1 MGKTIVL
8 EEYSKSRAKKIGLI
22 KKYGDNLNYAN
33 TIMGLSYFED
43 AEQELLPKTFLEYN
57 WEEIKKSKAQKLGIP
72 VEQLSKE
79 WERKGDYAT
88 HLRYSS
94 SRCNGIWLAE
104 KEL

>member
-1 MGKTIVL
+1 MIKPDVHIELWNAFNDISFNEPDHKYTD
-8 EEYSKSRAKKIGLI
+8 SKGTLYQSATGWI
-22 KKYGDNLNYAN
+22 KQ
-33 TIMGLSYFED
+33 FE
-43 AEQELLPKTFLEYN
+43 AETN
-57 WEEIKKSKAQKLGIP
+57 WEEIKKNKAQKLGIP

-94 SRCNGIWLAE
+94 SRCNGVWLAE

>member
-1 MGKTIVL
+1 MIKPDVHIELWNAFNDISFYEPDHKYTD
-8 EEYSKSRAKKIGLI
+8 SKGTLYQSATGWI
-22 KKYGDNLNYAN
+22 KQ
-33 TIMGLSYFED
+33 FEAD
-43 AEQELLPKTFLEYN
+43 TD
-57 WEEIKKSKAQKLGIP
+57 WEEIKKNKAQKLGIP

>member
-1 MGKTIVL
+1 MIKPDVHIELWNAFNDISFNEPDHKYTDSKNT
-8 EEYSKSRAKKIGLI
+8 EYQSATGWI
-22 KKYGDNLNYAN
+22 KQ
-33 TIMGLSYFED
+33 FEAD
-43 AEQELLPKTFLEYN
+43 TD
-57 WEEIKKSKAQKLGIP
+57 WEEIKKNKAQKLGIP

>member
-1 MGKTIVL
+1 MIKPDVHIELWNAFNDISFNEPDHKYTD
-8 EEYSKSRAKKIGLI
+8 SKGTLYQSATGWI
-22 KKYGDNLNYAN
+22 KQ
-33 TIMGLSYFED
+33 FEAD
-43 AEQELLPKTFLEYN
+43 TD
-57 WEEIKKSKAQKLGIP
+57 WEEIKKNKAQKLGIP

-94 SRCNGIWLAE
+94 SCCNGIWMAE

>member
-1 MGKTIVL
+1 MIKPDVHIELWNAFNDISFNEPDHKYTD
-8 EEYSKSRAKKIGLI
+8 SKGTLYQSATGWI
-22 KKYGDNLNYAN
+22 KQ
-33 TIMGLSYFED
+33 FEAD
-43 AEQELLPKTFLEYN
+43 TN
-57 WEEIKKSKAQKLGIP
+57 WEEIKKNKAQKLGIP

-94 SRCNGIWLAE
+94 SRCNGIWMAE

>member
-1 MGKTIVL
+1 MIKPDVHIELWNAFNDISFNEPDHKYTD
-8 EEYSKSRAKKIGLI
+8 SKGTLYQSATGWI
-22 KKYGDNLNYAN
+22 KQ
-33 TIMGLSYFED
+33 FE
-43 AEQELLPKTFLEYN
+43 AETN
-57 WEEIKKSKAQKLGIP
+57 WEEIKKNKAQKLGIP

>member
-1 MGKTIVL
+1 MIKPDVHIELWNAFNDISFNEPDHKYTD
-8 EEYSKSRAKKIGLI
+8 SKGTLYQSATGWI
-22 KKYGDNLNYAN
+22 KQ
-33 TIMGLSYFED
+33 FE
-43 AEQELLPKTFLEYN
+43 AETD
-57 WEEIKKSKAQKLGIP
+57 WEEIKKNKAQKLGIP